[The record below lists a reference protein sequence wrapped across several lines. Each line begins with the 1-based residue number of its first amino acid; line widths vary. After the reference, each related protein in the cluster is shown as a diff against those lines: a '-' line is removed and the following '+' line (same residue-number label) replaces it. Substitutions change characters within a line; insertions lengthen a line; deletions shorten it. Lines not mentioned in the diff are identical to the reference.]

1 MLNSCSDVKMG
12 INTGAVIEERCR
24 KSKQEPV
31 RRTLHGRADYFQTS
45 FSLPQKNTRTFDR
58 KRTCVSVQM
67 SLYFGSNVLVFW
79 FKRLYVLLQTSLCSD
94 LNVLAF
100 RFKRTGVFK
109 ASTHPVTIVLVMEG
123 AIHFQPA
130 VGMQQGDGRM
140 LDTVEHICLDH
151 RIMNHVFKYDSLS
164 YLQFVV
170 KLPAAHI
177 IATQATVSSQPV
189 DMLFPSC
196 CFHRL
201 SRK

>member
-1 MLNSCSDVKMG
+1 MLNSCSDVKME
-12 INTGAVIEERCR
+12 INTETVIEERCR

-140 LDTVEHICLDH
+140 LDTVEHIGLDH
-151 RIMNHVFKYDSLS
+151 RVMNHVFKYNAFPH
-164 YLQFVV
+164 LQLVV
-170 KLPAAHI
+170 ELPAAHI
-177 IATQATVSSQPV
+177 IATQATVSSQAV
-189 DMLFPSC
+189 DMFFPSC